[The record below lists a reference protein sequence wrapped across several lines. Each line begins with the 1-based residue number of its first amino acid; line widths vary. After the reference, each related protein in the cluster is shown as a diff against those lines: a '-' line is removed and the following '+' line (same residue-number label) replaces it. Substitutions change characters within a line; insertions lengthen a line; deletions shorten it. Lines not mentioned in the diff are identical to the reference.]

1 MQITF
6 NGFVDLIG
14 HATTGDPSIALEAW
28 ESFQLSDHLTDDN
41 DTEIDD
47 NE

>member
-6 NGFVDLIG
+6 NDFVDLIG

-28 ESFQLSDHLTDDN
+28 ESFKLSDH
-41 DTEIDD
+41 IDD
-47 NE
+47 ESELEINDDK

>member
-6 NGFVDLIG
+6 NDFVDLIG

-28 ESFQLSDHLTDDN
+28 ESFRLSDHFEDDI
-41 DTEIDD
+41 DMEIDD